1 MYEGSAT
8 MENRE
13 GAESSHNT
21 KISDSGYS
29 NSCSNSQSQ
38 RSGSSKSRHSGSSF
52 GSSGYGGKNN
62 LPGATPGPTT
72 QHPSIK
78 RTKDKD
84 RKKKRIRTSVE
95 GAPGNNTV
103 TEADQMA
110 TCDGTETRSSTGHP
124 ELLQAGG
131 GELEEASQPRG
142 SPAMAMCDEPA
153 ASDENQIM
161 QIQPLMGDSC
171 NVVEPALPS
180 SFGVVPMEEGRVD
193 VEGIEGPEGI
203 SKTGCNTPKA
213 TKADQVEDGFC
224 CVISML
230 DGVVLFTTPS
240 ITRSLGFPKDM
251 WLGRSFIDFVH
262 PKDRATFASQITSK
276 VVLPLGESKGGA
288 NHKDQKNCLYV
299 MLRKYR
305 GLKSAGFGV
314 TKTTVNYEPYCL
326 VLTFREAPK
335 DNSDEVSPS
344 TGRNILLIVS
354 ATPVKSVYTQPNESM
369 HERKLKFST
378 RHTTNGVLNYV
389 DGHSVESIGYLPQD
403 ILGQSIMELYHP
415 EDMKILKNMYETV
428 MVKGQTAGASFVSQP
443 YRFRVKNGC
452 YLVLKTEWISFVNPW
467 SRELEFVI
475 GNHHILEGPSDPDV
489 FALHFNHQHQFE
501 DELLKEAKT
510 IEEQIL
516 RLLKEPVTKPSDTV
530 KQEVSK
536 RCKALASF
544 MEEMMDEVT
553 QPKLKLNLLNEPDFT
568 FSERDSVMLGEIS
581 PHHDYFN
588 SKSSSE
594 TPPSYNQLNYNDNL
608 QRFFDSHPVMNIRE
622 SQKNDSSGGTNTE
635 TQDDRTNVSPNQRFS
650 ASGGNGSGGS
660 AENFSSESNAQMDS
674 ATNTTSNTGTSSGSA
689 QPPMLTEELLFQHDE
704 DMQKVMLKRHREART
719 TGRGANKNRKGPPDK
734 VYTNITTHGV
744 KRGSSH
750 SWEDDMHKT
759 AKHQHNPNHMVDYQP
774 QQASAQPKVLPKLTQ
789 PYSTNPV
796 VPMDTCQSVV
806 STTAVTMGHQT
817 STIPYNLPRPGE
829 IWPNLSGSVTTVQT
843 GHTASSTGFVP
854 SHSIFP
860 TLYYITAAT
869 QPTPTNP
876 NLNPITV
883 PYVAGMMYPHP
894 QLYSQSV
901 LYPPMMYQAIPYQP
915 APPPCGLASDARN
928 QAKHQTQPQPPQPQ
942 AGNPMPGTVTG
953 SNASRPG
960 DGGRPVLQ
968 TIPPPVGS
976 GSQSQAAL
984 TSFQWPP
991 SQATSVKAEPGSNM
1005 GSIAT
1010 TSMANRAFSESS
1022 KKDLAS
1028 SPAISNVD
1036 NNFQLDL
1043 DHRGKVRRPSG
1054 GNKTLTVFGNNSGD
1068 DMDESS
1074 FSSFYSSFLKTDN
1087 SSECNGVEKGDSSE
1101 MIWDRGSQKVV
1112 QARRRPNPPWLD
1124 NICLTKD
1131 LIYQYQMN
1139 ERSIKDVLDA
1149 DMIALKSINQPILVN
1164 DQLGQLY
1171 LDLELEGLSAKLS
1184 LSETTSGSSSDSSE
1198 PQTRTKMVKRNMRY
1212 NKLVMIYEENA
1223 PFPPMPLPPLLTKT
1237 TATTAK

>member
-1 MYEGSAT
+1 
-8 MENRE
+8 MENME

-52 GSSGYGGKNN
+52 GSSGYGGKSNTA
-62 LPGATPGPTT
+62 GATPGGPVT
-72 QHPSIK
+72 QHPTIK

-84 RKKKRIRTSVE
+84 RKKKRIRTSIE
-95 GAPGNNTV
+95 GAAPGSNSGAV
-103 TEADQMA
+103 TDTDQMV
-110 TCDGTETRSSTGHP
+110 TCDGTAGAGSASQPGPGETGSLTT
-124 ELLQAGG
+124 ELMQVGG
-131 GELEEASQPRG
+131 AETDEASQPHR
-142 SPAMAMCDEPA
+142 SPAMATCNEPA
-153 ASDENQIM
+153 ASDENQTM
-161 QIQPLMGDSC
+161 QSQPQMSDSS
-171 NVVEPALPS
+171 NVVEPACPATS
-180 SFGVVPMEEGRVD
+180 GAVSMDEGRVD
-193 VEGIEGPEGI
+193 AEGGEGLEDI

-213 TKADQVEDGFC
+213 TKAEQVEDGFC

-276 VVLPLGESKGGA
+276 VVLPLGDSKGGS

-326 VLTFREAPK
+326 VLTFREAP
-335 DNSDEVSPS
+335 NSGEVSSS

-354 ATPVKSVYTQPNESM
+354 ATPVKSVYTQPNERM

-389 DGHSVESIGYLPQD
+389 DGNSVESIGYLPQD

-415 EDMKILKNMYETV
+415 EDMPILKEMYETI

-489 FALHFNHQHQFE
+489 FALHFNHQHQFA

-608 QRFFDSHPVMNIRE
+608 QRFFDSRPVMNIKE
-622 SQKNDSSGGTNTE
+622 SQKNDSSGGTSTE
-635 TQDDRTNVSPNQRFS
+635 NQDDRTNVSPNQRFS
-650 ASGGNGSGGS
+650 ASGGGGSGGS
-660 AENFSSESNAQMDS
+660 AENYSSESNAQMDS
-674 ATNTTSNTGTSSGSA
+674 TTNTTSNTGTSSGSV
-689 QPPMLTEELLFQHDE
+689 QPPTLTEELLCQHNE

-719 TGRGANKNRKGPPDK
+719 TGRGADKNRKGPPDK
-734 VYTNITTHGV
+734 VYTKIAAAHGV

-759 AKHQHNPNHMVDYQP
+759 AKHQHNPNYMVDYQP
-774 QQASAQPKVLPKLTQ
+774 QQPSAQPTVLPKPAQ
-789 PYSTNPV
+789 PLLPA

-806 STTAVTMGHQT
+806 TTTAVTMGHQT
-817 STIPYNLPRPGE
+817 NTTPYNLPRAGE
-829 IWPNLSGSVTTVQT
+829 IWPNFSGSVTTVQT
-843 GHTASSTGFVP
+843 GQTSSSTGFIP
-854 SHSIFP
+854 SHNIFP
-860 TLYYITAAT
+860 TLYYITAAA
-869 QPTPTNP
+869 QPAPTNP
-876 NLNPITV
+876 ALNPMTV

-894 QLYSQSV
+894 QLYQQSL

-928 QAKHQTQPQPPQPQ
+928 QAKPQPQPQPPKPQ
-942 AGNPMPGTVTG
+942 AGNPMTSSGQVPTSNTG
-953 SNASRPG
+953 RPG
-960 DGGRPVLQ
+960 DGGGGGGGRQVLQ
-968 TIPPPVGS
+968 TIPPPTGS
-976 GSQSQAAL
+976 GSQSQAAV

-1005 GSIAT
+1005 
-1010 TSMANRAFSESS
+1010 AFSESS
-1022 KKDLAS
+1022 KKDLDS
-1028 SPAISNVD
+1028 SPGVSNVD
-1036 NNFQLDL
+1036 NHFQLDM
-1043 DHRGKVRRPSG
+1043 DHRAKVRPSG
-1054 GNKTLTVFGNNSGD
+1054 GTKMLTVLGNNSD

-1139 ERSIKDVLDA
+1139 ERSIKDVLEA
-1149 DMIALKSINQPILVN
+1149 DLIALKSINQPILVN

-1198 PQTRTKMVKRNMRY
+1198 PQTRTKMVKRSMRY

-1223 PFPPMPLPPLLTKT
+1223 PFPPLPLPPMPLTKT
-1237 TATTAK
+1237 ATTTAK